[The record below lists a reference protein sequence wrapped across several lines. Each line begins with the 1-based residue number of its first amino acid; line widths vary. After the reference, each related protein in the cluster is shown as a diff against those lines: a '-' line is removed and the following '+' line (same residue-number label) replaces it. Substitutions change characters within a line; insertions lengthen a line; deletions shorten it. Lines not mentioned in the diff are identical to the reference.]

1 MEAWGSQRRSAPCRV
16 CVNALDHNYHGL
28 LLLLWQVRSAGWNS
42 ALDEGGNTY
51 YWNAEMGRLTQYE
64 KPPEFDLSTAQAQH
78 NDDNSAGGPAWG
90 IPRSYKA
97 FVMIV
102 ILGMKLFTVVL
113 MWVAGVGY
121 IALSDSNQSLIIN
134 TLVAGFVKEID
145 KLVFLFTTSHA
156 MQEALNTLPPARHAV
171 DEETKRQNRVFP
183 AASPAAS
190 PPASPPASLG
200 SCYGLP
206 PALPSIV
213 DPTRQL
219 YAPPLRAASLVL
231 PQRAA
236 LPALAPAPPAKRV
249 HTRGRVQLQMV
260 HPEPHYPDQGLVHG
274 RRVGQAETL
283 PMAAQPRTLTNA
295 EKAYDAITSAIM
307 SAITLSTKLMY
318 FLKRLGL
325 WKILMLGGVAIVA
338 CLVEAT
344 FCS

>member
-1 MEAWGSQRRSAPCRV
+1 MA
-16 CVNALDHNYHGL
+16 
-28 LLLLWQVRSAGWNS
+28 SAGWNS
-42 ALDEGGNTY
+42 ALDEGDNTY
-51 YWNAEMGRLTQYE
+51 YWNAEMGLTQYE
-64 KPPEFDLSTAQAQH
+64 KPPEFDPSTAQTQR
-78 NDDNSAGGPAWG
+78 NDDNSAGGPPWG
-90 IPRSYKA
+90 VPRSYKA

-102 ILGMKLFTVVL
+102 ILGMKLVTVAL

-121 IALSDSNQSLIIN
+121 IALSDNNQSLIIN
-134 TLVAGFVKEID
+134 TLVAGFTNEID
-145 KLVFLFTTSHA
+145 QMVFLFTTSPA

-171 DEETKRQNRVFP
+171 DRETQRQNRVFP
-183 AASPAAS
+183 ATPPAAS
-190 PPASPPASLG
+190 PPASPPASQLG

-206 PALPSIV
+206 PALPAIV

-219 YAPPLRAASLVL
+219 YAPPLRAASMVL
-231 PQRAA
+231 PQRPA
-236 LPALAPAPPAKRV
+236 LPGLAPGPPVKRV

-260 HPEPHYPDQGLVHG
+260 HPEPHCPDQGLVHG
-274 RRVGQAETL
+274 RRVGHAEAL
-283 PMAAQPRTLTNA
+283 SMAAQPRTLTKA

-318 FLKRLGL
+318 FLKKLGL